1 MNAPPPHLSDLLVER
16 KCRKSQKKKKK
27 NRMRRSTPTNPP
39 TRESRHGLKW
49 LIGQEGQLRGIKG
62 SDAKLGSGARV
73 Y

>member
-1 MNAPPPHLSDLLVER
+1 MQ
-16 KCRKSQKKKKK
+16 KKSKKKKKEK
-27 NRMRRSTPTNPP
+27 NRMRRSAPTNAP

>member
-1 MNAPPPHLSDLLVER
+1 
-16 KCRKSQKKKKK
+16 
-27 NRMRRSTPTNPP
+27 MRRSTPTNPP